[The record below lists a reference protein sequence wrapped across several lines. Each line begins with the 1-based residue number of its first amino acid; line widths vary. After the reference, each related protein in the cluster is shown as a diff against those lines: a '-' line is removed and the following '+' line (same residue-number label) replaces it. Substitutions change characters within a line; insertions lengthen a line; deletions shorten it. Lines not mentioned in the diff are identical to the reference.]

1 MGALINSGI
10 GYYESTSKGVRSSFD
25 LTHKGTPIFERYF
38 DGQSTSTIDIEND
51 RIAIPNHN
59 FVSGEEIVYDYN
71 YDFLHSPIGIA
82 TTSIAGIGTTDIL
95 PSKAY
100 VIREDNLYIKFA
112 KSPDEATIDN
122 PIPIK
127 LRSVGIGTLHK
138 IYAKNQDSRVLLTI
152 DNVIQT
158 PIVGTGVTISIAST
172 ASLITDIIDFTS
184 TDNFYNGDIIKIND
198 ELMRIETVGY
208 TTSNFVLVKRS
219 FMGTELG
226 IHSIGSTVEKISGNY
241 TISGNT
247 INFAAAPFGVRPVG
261 IGTTI
266 GAPISDSDYSGINT
280 SSKFSGRCFIRSA
293 IPGDSNPAYYDNY
306 VFDDISEGFT
316 GFSTDFSLK
325 VKNNDVSD
333 FGLDAVMLLV
343 RSAFQDPQV
352 ITNVSRSGTY
362 KLTAGISSVSL
373 NFLGLKPFYDTDVNV
388 SGVPIGGV
396 ISSVGSSEGF
406 GYQKLKRA
414 SASPTLDG
422 NGAIASIQI
431 QDGGSGYRS
440 GIQTNIYVYAKTG
453 ELETEQTVLVGE
465 AVIGNTIETQGKV
478 VDVVITN
485 PGTGYS
491 VSNSPEIIVE
501 EPLNYVNIPLVYS
514 AFSNGPGIGT
524 GAKINVVVGQNS
536 NIIDYSITDYG
547 YGYKSGEILTLPL
560 GVSNNGIEGLVDYI
574 YNIITS
580 SQSLL
585 GITTTY
591 DSPTVI
597 DDGVIIYLDDTSTLT
612 IGDNQYQSIV
622 NEFQIYVDSV
632 YKDDFSAWSF
642 GELEVFDSP
651 QNLFNGTRTTFPLR
665 IDGIS
670 KSIIGDPTID
680 VQSALLVFI
689 NGILQVPG
697 EGYIFDG
704 GSTITFTEP
713 PLGSTPG
720 TQNTGD
726 TCQILFYKGT
736 KDIDVID
743 VDIVETIKTG
753 DTVQLLGDVSL
764 LQQEERIVHSIDSTN
779 SLITNVYAGV
789 GIVSDIR
796 YQRPLQWCKQSE
808 DIFIDGKEI
817 TKDRPFYEPI
827 INPATNIIKTI
838 GTATSTSIYVETAK
852 TFFDNYRE
860 DITGDRFSSIQ
871 IVPQTPIRRARAN
884 ALISLAGIVTGFEI
898 LDGGE
903 GYTSNPEIIMSSPVG
918 LGTTAKPTA
927 IANVS
932 SGIVTSITII
942 SAGVGYTESPYVLI
956 EQPIRKTEKIE
967 GVTYKGDFGVVTKI
981 VPTTIGIAS
990 TGLIFSLF
998 VPEGSPIRDKSST
1011 GIAITVSG
1019 LSQGDY
1025 FTIRNSYVGSG
1036 ITSLDLEGNVLG
1048 ISTTFIDNIYQV
1060 YSVSFLRKEF
1070 ETSTTLTG
1078 TEIFNSPA
1086 IINDGVTIQLDD
1098 TARIIIDEFSVTEV
1112 TVRVSE
1118 VYPSISTLPP
1128 ALFHGDYSWCKIT
1141 APRRKSPKEFIAYT
1155 ENGIAGIDTS
1165 PVVKRFKPLR
1175 FFNYIP

>member
-25 LTHKGTPIFERYF
+25 LTYKGTPIFERYF
-38 DGQSTSTIDIEND
+38 NGQSSIVVDLAND

-59 FVSGEEIVYDYN
+59 FVSGEEIIYDYN

-95 PSKAY
+95 PSKIYA
-100 VIREDNLYIKFA
+100 IREDNLYIKFA
-112 KSPDEATIDN
+112 KSPDEATIDT

-127 LRSVGIGTLHK
+127 LRSVGIGTLHRV
-138 IYAKNQDSRVLLTI
+138 YSKNQDSRVLITV
-152 DNVIQT
+152 DNIIQT
-158 PIVGTGVTISIAST
+158 PIVGTGVTTSIGST
-172 ASLITDIIDFTS
+172 ASLITDIIDFTNTS
-184 TDNFYNGDIIKIND
+184 SFYNGDLIKINN

-208 TTSNFVLVKRS
+208 TTSNYVLVKRS

-226 IHSIGSTVEKISGNY
+226 IHSIGSVIEKISGNY

-247 INFAAAPFGVRPVG
+247 INFASAPFGLRPVG
-261 IGTTI
+261 VGTTI

-280 SSKFSGRCFIRSA
+280 SSKFSGRCFVRSA

-325 VKNNDVSD
+325 VKGNNLSN

-352 ITNVSRSGTY
+352 VTNVTKSGTY
-362 KLTAGISSVSL
+362 KLTSGISSVSL
-373 NFLGLKPFYDTDVNV
+373 NFLGLKPFYDTDVNS

-414 SASPTLDG
+414 SGSPTLNG
-422 NGAIASIQI
+422 NGSIVSIQI

-440 GIQTNIYVYAKTG
+440 GIQTNVYVYARTG
-453 ELETEQTVLVGE
+453 ELENETTVLVGE
-465 AVIGNTIETQGKV
+465 AVIGSTIETKGKI
-478 VDVVITN
+478 VDVIITN
-485 PGTGYS
+485 PGSGYS
-491 VSNSPEIIVE
+491 VNNSPEIIIE
-501 EPLNYVNIPLVYS
+501 EPLNYVDIPLVYS
-514 AFSNGPGIGT
+514 ASSNGPGIGT

-547 YGYKSGEILTLPL
+547 YGYKTGEILTLPL
-560 GVSNNGIEGLVDYI
+560 GSSNGGVEGLVDYV
-574 YNIITS
+574 YNVIQT
-580 SQSLL
+580 SQSIL

-597 DDGVIIYLDDTSTLT
+597 NEGAIVYLDDTATLI

-622 NEFQIYVDSV
+622 NEFQIYIDSV
-632 YKDDFSAWSF
+632 YKDEFSAWSF

-665 IDGIS
+665 IDGVA

-680 VQSALLVFI
+680 VQSALLVFM
-689 NGILQVPG
+689 NGVLQVPG

-713 PLGSTPG
+713 PMGSTPG

-726 TCQILFYKGT
+726 KCQILFYKGT
-736 KDIDVID
+736 KDIDVVD

-753 DTVQLLGDVSL
+753 DTVQLLGNIPL
-764 LQQEERIVHSIDSTN
+764 LQEEERIVHSIDSTN

-796 YQRPLQWCKQSE
+796 YQRPLQWCRQSE
-808 DIFIDGKEI
+808 DIFIDGKEV
-817 TKDRPFYEPI
+817 TKDRPFYEPVI
-827 INPATNIIKTI
+827 TPTTNIIKTV

-871 IVPQTPIRRARAN
+871 IVPQTPIRRAKAN

-903 GYTSNPEIIMSSPVG
+903 GYTSNPTIVISNSVG
-918 LGTTAKPTA
+918 FGTTAKATA

-932 SGIVTSITII
+932 SGIVTSISIVN
-942 SAGVGYTESPYVLI
+942 SGFGYTQSPYVLI
-956 EQPIRKTEKIE
+956 EQPTRKTEKID
-967 GVTYKGDFGVVTKI
+967 GVTYKGDFGVITKI

-990 TGLIFSLF
+990 TGLTFSLF
-998 VPEGSPIRDKSST
+998 VPEGSPVRDKSST

-1019 LSQGDY
+1019 LTQGDY

-1036 ITSLDLEGNVLG
+1036 ITSLDIDGNVLG
-1048 ISTTFIDNIYQV
+1048 VSTTFIDNVYQV
-1060 YSVSFLRKEF
+1060 YSVSYLRKEF
-1070 ETSTTLTG
+1070 ESSTTLSG

-1086 IINDGVTIQLDD
+1086 IINDGITIILDD
-1098 TARIIIDEFSVTEV
+1098 TAQIIIDEFSSTEV
-1112 TVRVSE
+1112 TVRVAE
-1118 VYPSISTLPP
+1118 VYPAISTLAP

-1155 ENGIAGIDTS
+1155 QNGIVGIDTS